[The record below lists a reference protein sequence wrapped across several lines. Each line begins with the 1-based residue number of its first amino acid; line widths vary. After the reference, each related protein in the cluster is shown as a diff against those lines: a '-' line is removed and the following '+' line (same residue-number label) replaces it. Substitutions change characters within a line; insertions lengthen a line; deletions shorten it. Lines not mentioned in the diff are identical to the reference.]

1 MPDCQALYDFKC
13 DIMIPFEQRNF
24 HKELLK
30 ELDIIAKEE
39 GAHVLLHSCC
49 APCSTVCIELL
60 SQYMPVTVFYYNPN
74 IDDEAEYR
82 KRVEEEIR
90 FIKEFPT
97 KHKVDFIEGKHDV
110 ESFYRI
116 AAGREDCKEGGQ
128 RCFMCYRLRLEET
141 AKVAQSLKIPYF
153 ATTLTLSPMKKSF
166 VLNKIGLA
174 LERFY
179 DVKYLCSDFKKAGGF
194 KRSLELSEQ
203 YCLYRQN
210 FCGCKYSKTNEN

>member
-1 MPDCQALYDFKC
+1 
-13 DIMIPFEQRNF
+13 MIPFEQRNF

-110 ESFYRI
+110 ESFTGLPR
-116 AAGREDCKEGGQ
+116 AGKTVR
-128 RCFMCYRLRLEET
+128 R
-141 AKVAQSLKIPYF
+141 VAR
-153 ATTLTLSPMKKSF
+153 
-166 VLNKIGLA
+166 GA
-174 LERFY
+174 LC
-179 DVKYLCSDFKKAGGF
+179 VTG
-194 KRSLELSEQ
+194 
-203 YCLYRQN
+203 
-210 FCGCKYSKTNEN
+210 